1 MSSANKASQRNSPEN
16 RDCEHTNT
24 GVESFREFE
33 RLSLQ
38 QLKSSDLNLEPFFL
52 LPLPAIALAVG
63 AAALSLGGVAWA
75 FMARVPAKVN
85 AVGYVVSR
93 TPQFQAVSRT
103 SGEVFFQV
111 PGAGVDR
118 LDSEQKIRNN
128 QIERYWA
135 NNDLYYSDSKNPEN
149 LYELIQQTTAFPSG
163 QDMVTT
169 EMLGDGFSYDNINS
183 PEQAVFIKPNTVVA
197 IVYNIETAETMKTM
211 LREKQ
216 SVAVD
221 ANREIRENRLE
232 VRELNRIETE
242 QKRQLLRDQQAIA
255 RRKELLKAQS
265 KLWQEGAIAKSD
277 LISEEERMNTFQ
289 GQMLN
294 SERNLSDIASMK
306 RERNRESRRTGE
318 HSADVLNALEAKL
331 ISAIDA
337 SYIFSHDEG
346 AYLIRSDVTNR
357 SEVMAGDV
365 IFTYTKTPPHLPR
378 VIPIFLTSE
387 EAVKVEEGMD
397 VLVTPRG
404 ISRAQYGGIRGRVV
418 NIKSTPF
425 DGRALARLTGSE
437 SAAQLV
443 GSLRREPYVAM
454 VQLEIGDGRYCEQIM
469 SKRCYRW
476 SSGRVPPHPVRIGT
490 LVDVQVTTGTQRP
503 VDFVMPALK
512 SALGID

>member
-1 MSSANKASQRNSPEN
+1 MATENK
-16 RDCEHTNT
+16 NT
-24 GVESFREFE
+24 GVETFREFE

-38 QLKSSDLNLEPFFL
+38 QLKSSEDNLEPFFQ
-52 LPLPAIALAVG
+52 LPLPALALALG
-63 AAALSLGGVAWA
+63 AAALSLGGVVWA
-75 FMARVPAKVN
+75 FTARVPAKVN

-93 TPQFQAVSRT
+93 TPQFHAVSRT
-103 SGEVFFQV
+103 SGEVFFQI

-118 LDSEQKIRNN
+118 LDSGQKSRNSA
-128 QIERYWA
+128 IERYWA
-135 NNDLYYSDSKNPEN
+135 NNDLYYSDSGNPEL
-149 LYELIQQTTAFPSG
+149 LYGLIRQAVAFPSG

-169 EMLGDGFSYDNINS
+169 EMLSDGFDYDKIES
-183 PEQAVFIKPNTVVA
+183 LEQAVYIRPNKVVA
-197 IVYNIETAETMKTM
+197 VVYSVETTETMKTM

-216 SVAVD
+216 SVSVD
-221 ANREIRENRLE
+221 ASREIRENRQE
-232 VRELNRIETE
+232 VRELSRLEVE
-242 QKRQLLRDQQAIA
+242 QKQQLARDQKAMA
-255 RRKELLKAQS
+255 KRKELLKAQA

-294 SERNLSDIASMK
+294 SERSLSDIGSMK
-306 RERNRESRRTGE
+306 RERNRESRRTEE

-331 ISAIDA
+331 ISAIET
-337 SYIFSHDEG
+337 SYIFSQDEG
-346 AYLIRSDVTNR
+346 AYLIRNDAANR
-357 SEVMAGDV
+357 SEVMPGDV
-365 IFTYTKTPPHLPR
+365 IFTYTKTPPHLPS

-387 EAVKVEEGMD
+387 EAIKVEEGMN

-418 NIKSTPF
+418 NIKSTPS

-454 VQLEIGDGRYCEQIM
+454 VRLEIGDGRYCEQIM

-476 SSGRVPPHPVRIGT
+476 SSGRIPPHPVRIGT
-490 LVDVQVTTGTQRP
+490 LVDVQVTTGSQRP

-512 SALGID
+512 SVLGLD